1 MALTRLAYAKDI
13 KNKTGYRLL
22 ICNPLI
28 LLVGAVGFE
37 LTTLCSQS
45 RCATRLRYA
54 PKTETI
60 PEFKNSCLTETT
72 GNVIFGFFALGLNEN
87 LVCFTKFH

>member
-1 MALTRLAYAKDI
+1 MPQYQSTNEI
-13 KNKTGYRLL
+13 QMKTSYRLL

-54 PKTETI
+54 PKTANI
-60 PEFKNSCLTETT
+60 PEFLSLHQARLRPINQN
-72 GNVIFGFFALGLNEN
+72 GP
-87 LVCFTKFH
+87 

>member
-1 MALTRLAYAKDI
+1 MCMSAVFIHPFRKAPKRKKKPKNKTA
-13 KNKTGYRLL
+13 NKTGYRLL

-54 PKTETI
+54 PKTANI
-60 PEFKNSCLTETT
+60 PEIFCL
-72 GNVIFGFFALGLNEN
+72 G
-87 LVCFTKFH
+87 